1 MQEIMTQRLTVA
13 RDSEDFIGK
22 YYSKEWFRLN
32 ILHQTEE
39 EIEAQDT
46 QIAKELK
53 DEDIE
58 DGGETEGR
66 EEQGE
71 GYNRL
76 NSEDAEQLVETDTNS
91 QLYDLSLQRKR
102 KFG

>member
-13 RDSEDFIGK
+13 RDSEEFIGK

-53 DEDIE
+53 DEGE
-58 DGGETEGR
+58 EEGG
-66 EEQGE
+66 EEQGGE
-71 GYNRL
+71 DNRFG
-76 NSEDAEQLVETDTNS
+76 SESVEQQTLETNTGS

>member
-1 MQEIMTQRLTVA
+1 TVA

-53 DEDIE
+53 DE
-58 DGGETEGR
+58 GGEDDGEAEGR
-66 EEQGE
+66 EEQE
-71 GYNRL
+71 EYNRL
-76 NSEDAEQLVETDTNS
+76 NSEDAEQQVETNTNS